1 MPNTSATG
9 GYLADVTQPAEGVAF
24 RRFIGELLRGV
35 TGLPGDMVRPS
46 WQENPPPMPAYG
58 ADWLAYGVTARRVEA
73 GDPWQA
79 EKTDGTGSALRR
91 HEMLDVQCTA
101 YGNNAEAILAALR
114 DGLDVAQN
122 REKLFLAS
130 MTVADCGQIV
140 HTPELVNERWWNRAD
155 MTITL
160 RREVRREY
168 PILTFLAAAGSVD
181 ALREATTITQSFDS
195 RKGEK

>member
-9 GYLADVTQPAEGVAF
+9 GYLQDVTPSTEGVAL

-35 TGLPGDMVRPS
+35 TGLPGDLVRPS

-58 ADWLAYGVTARRVEA
+58 TDWLAYGVTARRVEA
-73 GDPWQA
+73 GEPWQA

-91 HEMLDVQCTA
+91 HEMLDVQLTA
-101 YGNNAEAILAALR
+101 YGNNAEAILAVLR

-122 REKLFLAS
+122 REQLFLAS
-130 MTVADCGQIV
+130 VTVADFGQIV
-140 HTPELVNERWWNRAD
+140 HAPELVNERWWNRAD
-155 MTITL
+155 ATLTL

-168 PILTFLAAAGSVD
+168 PILTFLAALGDITAQG
-181 ALREATTITQSFDS
+181 AATIPQDFDS
-195 RKGEK
+195 RKGEQ

>member
-9 GYLADVTQPAEGVAF
+9 GYLADVTPPAEGVTL

-35 TGLPGDMVRPS
+35 TGLPGDLVRPS

-58 ADWLAYGVTARRVEA
+58 TDWLAYGVTARRVEA
-73 GDPWQA
+73 GEPWQA

-91 HEMLDVQCTA
+91 HEMLDVQVTA
-101 YGNNAEAILAALR
+101 YGNNAEAILASLR

-122 REKLFLAS
+122 REQLFLAGVA
-130 MTVADCGQIV
+130 VADFGQIV
-140 HTPELVNERWWNRAD
+140 HAPELVNERWWNRAD
-155 MTITL
+155 ATLTL

-168 PILTFLAAAGSVD
+168 PILTFLAALGDISAQGG
-181 ALREATTITQSFDS
+181 ATIPQDFDS
-195 RKGEK
+195 RKGEQ